1 MPPTDHLLAFAL
13 AAFLI
18 ILAPGP
24 SVLFVI
30 SRALAYGRR
39 TALITVVGGAV
50 GSFVSACLVAAGL
63 GALVQSSAIAYTVLK
78 YVGAAYLIYLG
89 VRAFRQRRKLREVW
103 ETQAS
108 GSSARRTW
116 WQGFVVAVTNPKTAV
131 FFAAILPQFVDPVVG
146 HASLQMIVFGAIFAI
161 IALLSDSVYGLT
173 AGTARQW
180 FTRSDRR
187 LELVGGASG
196 VTMIGLGVGI
206 AFTGKK
212 D

>member
-39 TALITVVGGAV
+39 AALITVVGGAV
-50 GSFVSACLVAAGL
+50 GSFVLACAVALGL
-63 GALVQSSAIAYTVLK
+63 GAIVQTSAIAYTVLK
-78 YVGAAYLIYLG
+78 YVGAAYLIFLG
-89 VRAFRQRRKLREVW
+89 VRAFRQRKKLREVW
-103 ETQAS
+103 ETQA
-108 GSSARRTW
+108 GGVATGRTW

-131 FFAAILPQFVDPVVG
+131 FQGAILPQFVDPSVG
-146 HASLQMIVFGAIFAI
+146 RASLQMIVFGAIFAI
-161 IALLSDSVYGLT
+161 IALLSDSVYGVT
-173 AGTARQW
+173 AGMARSW

-187 LELVGGASG
+187 LELVGGAAG
-196 VTMIGLGVGI
+196 VTMIGLGVGV
-206 AFTGKK
+206 ALSGRK